1 MYYVVYHSMI
11 TPRLMVNTRRLLRMR
26 NWESTC
32 LTTSSLLWGR
42 ALRKQS
48 IGSLLITKPLVS
60 RSLFVSTN
68 IDILDLTLIDN
79 MDLILNRQFE
89 KCLEEYRI
97 GNEVKECV
105 NSMLSKLELDE
116 KDSIMYIMSCW
127 GINTREDLNKQ
138 ILQLKQENT
147 IMEEANARYSKLQL
161 IEAEVLWTS
170 TTIYS

>member
-1 MYYVVYHSMI
+1 
-11 TPRLMVNTRRLLRMR
+11 MR

-32 LTTSSLLWGR
+32 LITSSLLWDR

-48 IGSLLITKPLVS
+48 TGSLLITKLLVS
-60 RSLFVSTN
+60 KALFVLTN
-68 IDILDLTLIDN
+68 FGIEDITLIED

-89 KCLEEYRI
+89 KCLEEFRI

-116 KDSIMYIMSCW
+116 KDSIMYIMLCW
-127 GINTREDLNKQ
+127 GISIREDLNKQ
-138 ILQLKQENT
+138 ILQLKQENM

-161 IEAEVLWTS
+161 IEAEV
-170 TTIYS
+170 

>member
-1 MYYVVYHSMI
+1 
-11 TPRLMVNTRRLLRMR
+11 
-26 NWESTC
+26 
-32 LTTSSLLWGR
+32 
-42 ALRKQS
+42 
-48 IGSLLITKPLVS
+48 
-60 RSLFVSTN
+60 
-68 IDILDLTLIDN
+68 
-79 MDLILNRQFE
+79 MDLLLNRQFE
-89 KCLEEYRI
+89 KCLEEFRI